1 MRYILFLL
9 IFLQIISLFLSLVK
23 TGGYRRISKNIR
35 FFFSIF
41 GVLFFAYWFTQKSN
55 GNFLEKSMSIQVV
68 NKLNQPIDVYA
79 IKVINKDKNQFLSKH
94 LGKIRSNHYQIEY
107 FDMSNSNEFWVVGYI
122 GKHDLVYFSQHAVHQ
137 KEEDQKTEIRNYLNQ
152 SVKLSKESNEVV
164 EKLQLTNTEQSI
176 WVTLCLILLFLNL
189 VLLSRKN

>member
-35 FFFSIF
+35 VFFSIF
-41 GVLFFAYWFTQKSN
+41 GVLCFAYWFTQKSN
-55 GNFLEKSMSIQVV
+55 GNFLEKSMSIQVI

-137 KEEDQKTEIRNYLNQ
+137 KEEDQKIEIRNYLNQ
-152 SVKLSKESNEVV
+152 SVKLSAQSNEVV

>member
-35 FFFSIF
+35 VFFSIF

-55 GNFLEKSMSIQVV
+55 GNFLEKSMSIQVI

-137 KEEDQKTEIRNYLNQ
+137 KEEDQKIEIRNYLNQ
-152 SVKLSKESNEVV
+152 SVKLSAQSNEVV

>member
-41 GVLFFAYWFTQKSN
+41 GVLFLAYWFTQKSN

-68 NKLNQPIDVYA
+68 NKLNQPIDIYA

-137 KEEDQKTEIRNYLNQ
+137 KEEDQKIEIRNYLNQ

-176 WVTLCLILLFLNL
+176 WVMLCLILLFLNL

>member
-41 GVLFFAYWFTQKSN
+41 GVLFLAYWFTQKSN

-137 KEEDQKTEIRNYLNQ
+137 KEEDQKIEIRNYLNQ

>member
-9 IFLQIISLFLSLVK
+9 IFLQIFSLFLSLVK
-23 TGGYRRISKNIR
+23 TGDYHRISKYIR
-35 FFFSIF
+35 AFSTVF

-55 GNFLEKSMSIQVV
+55 GNFLEKSMSIQVI

-79 IKVINKDKNQFLSKH
+79 IKVINKDNNRFLSKR
-94 LGKIRSNHYQIEY
+94 LGKIRSNHYQIEN

-137 KEEDQKTEIRNYLNQ
+137 KEEDQKIEIRNYLNQ

>member
-35 FFFSIF
+35 VFFSIF

-68 NKLNQPIDVYA
+68 NKLNQPIDIYA

-137 KEEDQKTEIRNYLNQ
+137 KEEDQKIEIRNYLNQ
-152 SVKLSKESNEVV
+152 SVKLSAQSNEVV

>member
-137 KEEDQKTEIRNYLNQ
+137 KEEDQKIEIRNYLNQ
-152 SVKLSKESNEVV
+152 SVKLSAQSNEVV

>member
-1 MRYILFLL
+1 MRYILLLL
-9 IFLQIISLFLSLVK
+9 IVLQIFSLLLSLVR
-23 TGGYRRISKNIR
+23 TGDYRKFSKYIR
-35 FFFSIF
+35 LFSAVF

-68 NKLNQPIDVYA
+68 NKLNQPVDIYA
-79 IKVINKDKNQFLSKH
+79 IKVIDKDKNLFLSKH

-107 FDMSNSNEFWVVGYI
+107 FDMSNSNEFWLVGYI
-122 GKHDLVYFSQHAVHQ
+122 GKHNLVYFSQHAVHQ
-137 KEEDQKTEIRNYLNQ
+137 KEEDQKIEIRNYLNQ
-152 SVKLSKESNEVV
+152 SVKLSAKSNDVV
-164 EKLQLTNTEQSI
+164 EKLQLTNTVQSI

>member
-35 FFFSIF
+35 VFFSIF

-137 KEEDQKTEIRNYLNQ
+137 KEEDQKIEIRNYLNQ
-152 SVKLSKESNEVV
+152 SVKLSAQSNEVV

>member
-1 MRYILFLL
+1 M
-9 IFLQIISLFLSLVK
+9 QINPLFLSLVK

-35 FFFSIF
+35 VFFSIF

-55 GNFLEKSMSIQVV
+55 GNFLEKSISIQVI

-94 LGKIRSNHYQIEY
+94 LGNIRSNHYQIEY

-137 KEEDQKTEIRNYLNQ
+137 KEEDQKIEIRNYLNQ

>member
-41 GVLFFAYWFTQKSN
+41 GVLFLAYWFTQKSN

-68 NKLNQPIDVYA
+68 NKLNQPIDIYA

-137 KEEDQKTEIRNYLNQ
+137 KEEDQKIEIRNYLNQ

>member
-79 IKVINKDKNQFLSKH
+79 IKVINKDNNQFLSKH

-137 KEEDQKTEIRNYLNQ
+137 KEEDQKIEIRNYLNQ

>member
-41 GVLFFAYWFTQKSN
+41 GVLFLAYWFTQKSN
-55 GNFLEKSMSIQVV
+55 GNFLEKSMSIQVI

-137 KEEDQKTEIRNYLNQ
+137 KEEDQKIEIRNYLNQ

>member
-79 IKVINKDKNQFLSKH
+79 IKVINKDKYQFLSKH

-137 KEEDQKTEIRNYLNQ
+137 KEEDQKIEIRNYLNQ
-152 SVKLSKESNEVV
+152 SVKLSAQSNEVV